1 MFATYLIGLREGLE
15 ATLVVSILVA
25 FLVKSQRRDRLPQVW
40 AGVGLAVALSVV
52 FGSLIQ
58 YTSTSL
64 LRTSESREFFEAVT
78 SVAAVVFVTWMIF
91 WMRRAARSIAGELR
105 GKLTEALA
113 VGSLAVA
120 GMAFLAVVREGL
132 ETALIFYAAAESVA
146 GGTGAGSLL
155 ALIGGIVTAVV
166 IGFGLYRS
174 ALKINLSRFFTWT
187 GALLILVAAGIL
199 KYGVHDFQEAGV
211 LPGLNNQ
218 AFDISATL
226 DPNAWYGALL
236 AGMFNITAAPTVLE
250 LIAWVA
256 YAVPVLVLFL
266 RKPAAAPAKPAASAP
281 APSPAATTTTT
292 VTSPAEATVAPVEPA
307 RPAATPTEAEPA
319 APVDETAPAER
330 PQPAAAAP
338 SPRA

>member
-40 AGVGLAVALSVV
+40 GGVGLAVALSVL
-52 FGSLIQ
+52 FGWLIE

-64 LRTSESREFFEAVT
+64 LARSEDRELFEAVT

-91 WMRRAARSIAGELR
+91 WMRRAARTIAGELR
-105 GKLTEALA
+105 GRLTEALA

-120 GMAFLAVVREGL
+120 GMAFLAVIREGL
-132 ETALIFYAAAESVA
+132 ETALIFYSAAQGAA
-146 GGTGAGSLL
+146 GDSGPLL
-155 ALIGGIVTAVV
+155 ALLAGIASAVAIGV
-166 IGFGLYRS
+166 GLYFS
-174 ALKINLSRFFTWT
+174 ALRINLSTFFTWT

-211 LPGLNNQ
+211 LPGLNDL

-226 DPNAWYGALL
+226 DPSTWYAALL
-236 AGMFNITAAPTVLE
+236 AGMFNVTPAPSVLE
-250 LIAWVA
+250 TVAWVA

-266 RKPAAAPAKPAASAP
+266 RRPAPPAGASAP
-281 APSPAATTTTT
+281 APSAGAAG
-292 VTSPAEATVAPVEPA
+292 VTEP
-307 RPAATPTEAEPA
+307 TG
-319 APVDETAPAER
+319 TAPA
-330 PQPAAAAP
+330 

>member
-40 AGVGLAVALSVV
+40 AGVGLAVALSVL
-52 FGSLIQ
+52 FGWLIE

-64 LRTSESREFFEAVT
+64 LSRYEDRELFEAIT

-120 GMAFLAVVREGL
+120 GMAFLAVIREGL
-132 ETALIFYAAAESVA
+132 ETTLIFYSAAQGAA
-146 GGTGAGSLL
+146 GDSGPLL

-166 IGFGLYRS
+166 LGVLLYAS
-174 ALKINLSRFFTWT
+174 ALRINLSKFFTWT

-211 LPGLNNQ
+211 LPGLNDL
-218 AFDISATL
+218 AFDITSTL
-226 DPNAWYGALL
+226 DPSTWYAALL
-236 AGMFNITAAPTVLE
+236 AGMFNVTPAPSVLE
-250 LIAWVA
+250 TIAWVV
-256 YAVPVLVLFL
+256 YAVPVLLLFL
-266 RKPAAAPAKPAASAP
+266 RPARRKSAP
-281 APSPAATTTTT
+281 APAATETTTT
-292 VTSPAEATVAPVEPA
+292 VTERGADTG
-307 RPAATPTEAEPA
+307 TEAEAEA
-319 APVDETAPAER
+319 AST
-330 PQPAAAAP
+330 PQ
-338 SPRA
+338 RA

>member
-25 FLVKSQRRDRLPQVW
+25 FLVKSERRDRLPQVW

-91 WMRRAARSIAGELR
+91 WMRKAARSIAGELR

-146 GGTGAGSLL
+146 GGTGAGSLF
-155 ALIGGIVTAVV
+155 ALIGGIATAVV

-211 LPGLNNQ
+211 LPGLNDQ

-266 RKPAAAPAKPAASAP
+266 RKPAQPTRP
-281 APSPAATTTTT
+281 ATT
-292 VTSPAEATVAPVEPA
+292 PVP
-307 RPAATPTEAEPA
+307 PAATPAANASAESAAEPTATPAEPA
-319 APVDETAPAER
+319 
-330 PQPAAAAP
+330 PAAVDAAAVP